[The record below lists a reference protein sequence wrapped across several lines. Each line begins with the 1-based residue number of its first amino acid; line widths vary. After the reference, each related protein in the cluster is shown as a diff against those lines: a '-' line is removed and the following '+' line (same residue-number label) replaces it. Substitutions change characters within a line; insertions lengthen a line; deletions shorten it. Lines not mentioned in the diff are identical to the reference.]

1 MKAITILSSTPDIVF
16 FTADEEFLDQLD
28 RFAAEQGME
37 KVGVVFITPG
47 ATPKGPGH
55 KASP

>member
-28 RFAAEQGME
+28 RFASDQGME
-37 KVGVVFITPG
+37 KVGEVLSRT
-47 ATPKGPGH
+47 A
-55 KASP
+55 